1 VRLACAVLAAGALAA
16 GCGRAGSPRLSAL
29 DRGRA
34 VYDRSCTGCHTL
46 SGRERRAEGGD
57 LALTGL
63 DVADLASFARTMP
76 VRPPLDAADA
86 NAVAEYVHAVA
97 TRLSSSAHGGG
108 LQ

>member
-1 VRLACAVLAAGALAA
+1 
-16 GCGRAGSPRLSAL
+16 
-29 DRGRA
+29 

-46 SGRERRAEGGD
+46 SGRERGAQGGD

-63 DVADLASFARTMP
+63 DAADLASFARTMP

-97 TRLSSSAHGGG
+97 ARFSSSAHGGG
-108 LQ
+108 LEWPQWKSSGGAGSGPRGRAEPTATNG